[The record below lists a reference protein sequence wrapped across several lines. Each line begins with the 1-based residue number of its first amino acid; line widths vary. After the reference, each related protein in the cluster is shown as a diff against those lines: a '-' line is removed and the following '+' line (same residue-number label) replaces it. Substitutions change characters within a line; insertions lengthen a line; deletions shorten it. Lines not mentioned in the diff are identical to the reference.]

1 MVNIWE
7 KRLKDLTG
15 LTLADLRIYTI
26 NELIQRLPAHLQSDP
41 DIKPFLWKL
50 SIYIEQDKLFKEAL
64 LRKKAQEQEL
74 QDLYNRIQKRL
85 EDIPAYLRRKPK
97 T

>member
-1 MVNIWE
+1 MVDLWK

-15 LTLADLRIYTI
+15 LTLADLRTHTI
-26 NELIQRLPAHLQSDP
+26 KELIQKLPTHLQNDP

-50 SIYIEQDKLFKEAL
+50 SIYITQHH
-64 LRKKAQEQEL
+64 LRQTQAQEQEL
-74 QDLYNRIQKRL
+74 QDLYERIQKRL